1 MERIQIFNIYFVQTW
16 GGLEPD
22 SPTLSFSPPTNP
34 MRAMRLFDGLSSPN
48 TACALTSPRS
58 TPRAYFMKSRLLFEE
73 DGEHRR
79 ASLPNPQV
87 FQSPGPPP
95 HQFILPCFYIVKK
108 NNWFF
113 RFYFYLT
120 FWTLNKHFSIVWE
133 TKIFSFK
140 TLL

>member
-1 MERIQIFNIYFVQTW
+1 MERIQIFNIYFVQAW

-87 FQSPGPPP
+87 FKSPPP

-108 NNWFF
+108 KIIDFF
-113 RFYFYLT
+113 VFTLIWHFELLSTNCFFGYF
-120 FWTLNKHFSIVWE
+120 NFSQ
-133 TKIFSFK
+133 
-140 TLL
+140 L